1 MRLRRQKVAKA
12 FGRVLRELRHAR
24 GLSQERLAD
33 LGNFDRTYP
42 SLLERGLRTPTLTV
56 VFKLA
61 DVLGVEASALVGQAL
76 DEAKKP
82 GSTRRPD
89 KDPVLPPQ

>member
-1 MRLRRQKVAKA
+1 M
-12 FGRVLRELRHAR
+12 
-24 GLSQERLAD
+24 SQERLAD

-61 DVLGVEASALVGQAL
+61 DVLGVTPSTLVALAL
-76 DEAKKP
+76 DETKKRR
-82 GSTRRPD
+82 STRRPD

>member
-1 MRLRRQKVAKA
+1 MRLRRQKVARA
-12 FGRVLRELRHAR
+12 FGRVLRELRLAR

-33 LGNFDRTYP
+33 LGDFDRTYP

-61 DVLGVEASALVGQAL
+61 EVLGVGASTLVALAL
-76 DEAKKP
+76 DETRKAGP
-82 GSTRRPD
+82 TRRPG
-89 KDPVLPPQ
+89 KDPGLPPQ

>member
-1 MRLRRQKVAKA
+1 MRLRRKRVARA
-12 FGRVLRELRHAR
+12 FGRVLRELSQER

-33 LGNFDRTYP
+33 LGDFDRTYP

-61 DVLGVEASALVGQAL
+61 DVLGITASALVGQAL
-76 DEAKKP
+76 DETLRTRR
-82 GSTRRPD
+82 STRRRD
-89 KDPVLPPQ
+89 KDPVPPQ

>member
-1 MRLRRQKVAKA
+1 MRLRRQKVARA
-12 FGRVLRELRHAR
+12 FGRVLRELRLAR

-33 LGNFDRTYP
+33 LGDFDRTYP

-61 DVLGVEASALVGQAL
+61 EVLGVGASTLVALAL
-76 DEAKKP
+76 DETRKAS
-82 GSTRRPD
+82 STRRPG
-89 KDPVLPPQ
+89 KDPGLPPQ

>member
-1 MRLRRQKVAKA
+1 MLRD
-12 FGRVLRELRHAR
+12 LRHAR

-61 DVLGVEASALVGQAL
+61 DVLGVTPSLLVGQAL
-76 DEAKKP
+76 DETRKR
-82 GSTRRPD
+82 GSTRRRD
-89 KDPVLPPQ
+89 KDPVPPQQ

>member
-12 FGRVLRELRHAR
+12 FGQVLRELRHAR
-24 GLSQERLAD
+24 GMSQERLAD

-61 DVLGVEASALVGQAL
+61 EVLGIAPSTLVSLAL
-76 DEAKKP
+76 DEIRKTGA
-82 GSTRRPD
+82 TRRPD
-89 KDPVLPPQ
+89 KDPVPPPQ

>member
-1 MRLRRQKVAKA
+1 MLRD
-12 FGRVLRELRHAR
+12 LRHAR

-61 DVLGVEASALVGQAL
+61 DVLGVTPSLLVGQAL
-76 DEAKKP
+76 DETMKR

-89 KDPVLPPQ
+89 KDPVPPQQ